1 MPIKMKNLPVT
12 ERPYEKL
19 EQYGEKNLTNA
30 ELLAIIIKSGTRE
43 ETSVQLAQKIL
54 LLNENRDK
62 NNLNFLR
69 DITIEEL
76 ISQDFKINANSIEEA
91 ISIAKEKY
99 NGGKFVLAPGTLIA
113 KQMQAK
119 NEDSTEITEWTEF

>member
-1 MPIKMKNLPVT
+1 MIFYV
-12 ERPYEKL
+12 
-19 EQYGEKNLTNA
+19 
-30 ELLAIIIKSGTRE
+30 
-43 ETSVQLAQKIL
+43 
-54 LLNENRDK
+54 
-62 NNLNFLR
+62 
-69 DITIEEL
+69 TIEEL
-76 ISQDFKINANSIEEA
+76 ISQDFEINANSIEEA

>member
-1 MPIKMKNLPVT
+1 MIFYV
-12 ERPYEKL
+12 
-19 EQYGEKNLTNA
+19 
-30 ELLAIIIKSGTRE
+30 
-43 ETSVQLAQKIL
+43 
-54 LLNENRDK
+54 
-62 NNLNFLR
+62 
-69 DITIEEL
+69 TIEEL

-99 NGGKFVLAPGTLIA
+99 NGGKFVLTPGTLIA